1 MIFEK
6 IKLLLERK
14 KEEEGERKKNF
25 VKMKERER
33 KREDEEVGEALE
45 TLDVLETRE
54 RVLE

>member
-1 MIFEK
+1 LIFEK
-6 IKLLLERK
+6 IKLLL
-14 KEEEGERKKNF
+14 ERKKNF

-33 KREDEEVGEALE
+33 ERERKDGEVGETLE

>member
-1 MIFEK
+1 M
-6 IKLLLERK
+6 LLERK

-33 KREDEEVGEALE
+33 KEGQVCETLE